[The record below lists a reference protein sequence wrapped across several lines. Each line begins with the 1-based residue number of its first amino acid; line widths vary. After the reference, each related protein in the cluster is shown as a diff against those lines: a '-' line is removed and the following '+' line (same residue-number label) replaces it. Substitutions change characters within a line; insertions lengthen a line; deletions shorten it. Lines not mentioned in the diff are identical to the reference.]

1 MAIINNLRFGVKPK
15 FIPKT
20 ITRWGIKIKK
30 QNKVIRIRNM
40 RTHNY
45 LCRINDD
52 QWIDLMKIK
61 SLDKRSFNSLI
72 QEGCRLV
79 VQEKLQQLSTL
90 RKNRNSLQNM
100 VSA

>member
-1 MAIINNLRFGVKPK
+1 
-15 FIPKT
+15 
-20 ITRWGIKIKK
+20 
-30 QNKVIRIRNM
+30 M

-52 QWIDLMKIK
+52 QWIDKMKIK

>member
-1 MAIINNLRFGVKPK
+1 
-15 FIPKT
+15 
-20 ITRWGIKIKK
+20 
-30 QNKVIRIRNM
+30 M

-72 QEGCRLV
+72 QEGCRIV

>member
-1 MAIINNLRFGVKPK
+1 
-15 FIPKT
+15 
-20 ITRWGIKIKK
+20 
-30 QNKVIRIRNM
+30 M

-45 LCRINDD
+45 LCRISDD

>member
-1 MAIINNLRFGVKPK
+1 
-15 FIPKT
+15 
-20 ITRWGIKIKK
+20 
-30 QNKVIRIRNM
+30 M

-72 QEGCRLV
+72 QEGCSLV

>member
-1 MAIINNLRFGVKPK
+1 
-15 FIPKT
+15 
-20 ITRWGIKIKK
+20 
-30 QNKVIRIRNM
+30 M
-40 RTHNY
+40 RPHNY

-79 VQEKLQQLSTL
+79 DQEKLQQLFTL
-90 RKNRNSLQNM
+90 QIMHQIKHQQLQETLHSQLVKM
-100 VSA
+100 LI

>member
-1 MAIINNLRFGVKPK
+1 MK
-15 FIPKT
+15 
-20 ITRWGIKIKK
+20 
-30 QNKVIRIRNM
+30 
-40 RTHNY
+40 THNY

-52 QWIDLMKIK
+52 QWIDLMKVK

>member
-1 MAIINNLRFGVKPK
+1 
-15 FIPKT
+15 
-20 ITRWGIKIKK
+20 
-30 QNKVIRIRNM
+30 M
-40 RTHNY
+40 RTYNY

-72 QEGCRLV
+72 QEECRLV

>member
-1 MAIINNLRFGVKPK
+1 
-15 FIPKT
+15 
-20 ITRWGIKIKK
+20 
-30 QNKVIRIRNM
+30 M

-61 SLDKRSFNSLI
+61 SLDKRSINSLI

>member
-1 MAIINNLRFGVKPK
+1 
-15 FIPKT
+15 
-20 ITRWGIKIKK
+20 
-30 QNKVIRIRNM
+30 M

-79 VQEKLQQLSTL
+79 VQEKLQELSAL

>member
-1 MAIINNLRFGVKPK
+1 
-15 FIPKT
+15 
-20 ITRWGIKIKK
+20 
-30 QNKVIRIRNM
+30 M

-61 SLDKRSFNSLI
+61 SLDKRSFKSLN
-72 QEGCRLV
+72 QEGCRKV

>member
-1 MAIINNLRFGVKPK
+1 
-15 FIPKT
+15 
-20 ITRWGIKIKK
+20 
-30 QNKVIRIRNM
+30 M

-100 VSA
+100 VPA

>member
-1 MAIINNLRFGVKPK
+1 
-15 FIPKT
+15 
-20 ITRWGIKIKK
+20 
-30 QNKVIRIRNM
+30 M
-40 RTHNY
+40 RTHIY

>member
-1 MAIINNLRFGVKPK
+1 
-15 FIPKT
+15 
-20 ITRWGIKIKK
+20 
-30 QNKVIRIRNM
+30 M

>member
-1 MAIINNLRFGVKPK
+1 
-15 FIPKT
+15 
-20 ITRWGIKIKK
+20 
-30 QNKVIRIRNM
+30 M

-90 RKNRNSLQNM
+90 RKNRNNLQNM

>member
-1 MAIINNLRFGVKPK
+1 
-15 FIPKT
+15 
-20 ITRWGIKIKK
+20 
-30 QNKVIRIRNM
+30 M

-79 VQEKLQQLSTL
+79 VKEKLQQMSTL

>member
-1 MAIINNLRFGVKPK
+1 
-15 FIPKT
+15 
-20 ITRWGIKIKK
+20 
-30 QNKVIRIRNM
+30 M

-72 QEGCRLV
+72 QEGCTLV

>member
-1 MAIINNLRFGVKPK
+1 
-15 FIPKT
+15 
-20 ITRWGIKIKK
+20 
-30 QNKVIRIRNM
+30 M

-79 VQEKLQQLSTL
+79 VQERLQQLSTL

>member
-1 MAIINNLRFGVKPK
+1 MK
-15 FIPKT
+15 
-20 ITRWGIKIKK
+20 
-30 QNKVIRIRNM
+30 
-40 RTHNY
+40 THNY

>member
-1 MAIINNLRFGVKPK
+1 
-15 FIPKT
+15 
-20 ITRWGIKIKK
+20 
-30 QNKVIRIRNM
+30 M

-61 SLDKRSFNSLI
+61 YLDKRSFNSLI

>member
-1 MAIINNLRFGVKPK
+1 M
-15 FIPKT
+15 
-20 ITRWGIKIKK
+20 
-30 QNKVIRIRNM
+30 RI
-40 RTHNY
+40 HNY

>member
-1 MAIINNLRFGVKPK
+1 
-15 FIPKT
+15 
-20 ITRWGIKIKK
+20 
-30 QNKVIRIRNM
+30 M

-79 VQEKLQQLSTL
+79 VEEKLQQMSTL
-90 RKNRNSLQNM
+90 RKNRNSLQNI

>member
-1 MAIINNLRFGVKPK
+1 
-15 FIPKT
+15 
-20 ITRWGIKIKK
+20 
-30 QNKVIRIRNM
+30 M

-61 SLDKRSFNSLI
+61 SLDKRRFNSLI

>member
-1 MAIINNLRFGVKPK
+1 
-15 FIPKT
+15 
-20 ITRWGIKIKK
+20 
-30 QNKVIRIRNM
+30 M

-79 VQEKLQQLSTL
+79 VQEKLGIISKQ
-90 RKNRNSLQNM
+90 RKQRNS
-100 VSA
+100 

>member
-1 MAIINNLRFGVKPK
+1 
-15 FIPKT
+15 
-20 ITRWGIKIKK
+20 
-30 QNKVIRIRNM
+30 M

-79 VQEKLQQLSTL
+79 VKEKLQQLSTL

>member
-1 MAIINNLRFGVKPK
+1 
-15 FIPKT
+15 
-20 ITRWGIKIKK
+20 
-30 QNKVIRIRNM
+30 M

-79 VQEKLQQLSTL
+79 VQEKLQQLSPL
-90 RKNRNSLQNM
+90 KKNRNSLQNM

>member
-1 MAIINNLRFGVKPK
+1 
-15 FIPKT
+15 
-20 ITRWGIKIKK
+20 
-30 QNKVIRIRNM
+30 M
-40 RTHNY
+40 RTYNY

-72 QEGCRLV
+72 QEECRLV

-90 RKNRNSLQNM
+90 RKNRNSLQNIF
-100 VSA
+100 SA

>member
-1 MAIINNLRFGVKPK
+1 
-15 FIPKT
+15 
-20 ITRWGIKIKK
+20 
-30 QNKVIRIRNM
+30 M

-52 QWIDLMKIK
+52 QWIDLMKVK

-90 RKNRNSLQNM
+90 RKNRNSLQEYGFSIILN
-100 VSA
+100 

>member
-1 MAIINNLRFGVKPK
+1 
-15 FIPKT
+15 
-20 ITRWGIKIKK
+20 
-30 QNKVIRIRNM
+30 M

-79 VQEKLQQLSTL
+79 VKEKLQQLSTL

-100 VSA
+100 FSF

>member
-1 MAIINNLRFGVKPK
+1 
-15 FIPKT
+15 
-20 ITRWGIKIKK
+20 
-30 QNKVIRIRNM
+30 M

-52 QWIDLMKIK
+52 QWIDLMKVK

>member
-15 FIPKT
+15 YIPKP

-30 QNKVIRIRNM
+30 QNKVIKDKKHEK
-40 RTHNY
+40 HNY

>member
-1 MAIINNLRFGVKPK
+1 M
-15 FIPKT
+15 
-20 ITRWGIKIKK
+20 
-30 QNKVIRIRNM
+30 
-40 RTHNY
+40 
-45 LCRINDD
+45 RINVD

>member
-1 MAIINNLRFGVKPK
+1 
-15 FIPKT
+15 
-20 ITRWGIKIKK
+20 
-30 QNKVIRIRNM
+30 M
-40 RTHNY
+40 RTYNY

>member
-1 MAIINNLRFGVKPK
+1 
-15 FIPKT
+15 
-20 ITRWGIKIKK
+20 
-30 QNKVIRIRNM
+30 M

-79 VQEKLQQLSTL
+79 VKQKLQQLSIL
-90 RKNRNSLQNM
+90 RKNRNTLQYM

>member
-1 MAIINNLRFGVKPK
+1 
-15 FIPKT
+15 
-20 ITRWGIKIKK
+20 
-30 QNKVIRIRNM
+30 M

-52 QWIDLMKIK
+52 QWIDVMKIK

>member
-1 MAIINNLRFGVKPK
+1 
-15 FIPKT
+15 
-20 ITRWGIKIKK
+20 
-30 QNKVIRIRNM
+30 M

-72 QEGCRLV
+72 QEECRLV